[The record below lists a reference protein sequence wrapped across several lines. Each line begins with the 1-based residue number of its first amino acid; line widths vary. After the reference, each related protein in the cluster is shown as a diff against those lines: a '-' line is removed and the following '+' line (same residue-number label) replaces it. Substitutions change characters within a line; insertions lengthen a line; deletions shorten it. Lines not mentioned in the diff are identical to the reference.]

1 MRVLLPVIGTGMLL
15 LLAADVF
22 FTVFSPH
29 GRGGPVNRR
38 QTRALWAIFRATGR
52 RRDGSARERWL
63 SLAAPLMVVST
74 LAVWVLWLVL
84 GFALVYYPW
93 IESFLVSPG
102 TLRAPWVGAL
112 YYSGYTAATLG
123 LGDVV
128 ARSEALRL
136 LTVVEAFG
144 GFALL
149 SISVTYFLA
158 IYRELVAMQSLA
170 SDISGLFSEGEE
182 HVLEFTRQE
191 GYEALARWCEQL
203 SGGLSRILLAHF
215 QYPVLHYFR
224 PRKRSRALPVQL
236 GSLLTLRG
244 RIGKDSGSEVL
255 STFSGHP
262 SYLALT
268 VAVDSYLDDVDQLF
282 VPGRARADPVDP
294 TALAEREHAR
304 LMSYMLYT

>member
-1 MRVLLPVIGTGMLL
+1 MSVLLPAVGAGVLL

-38 QTRALWAIFRATGR
+38 QNRAIWALFRAAGR
-52 RRDGSARERWL
+52 RRDGSVRDGWL
-63 SLAAPLMVVST
+63 SLAAPFMVVTT
-74 LAVWVLWLVL
+74 LAVWVVWLVA
-84 GFALVYYPW
+84 GFALVYFPR

-102 TLRAPWVGAL
+102 HLGAPWADAL

-128 ARSEALRL
+128 ARSETLRL

-158 IYRELVAMQSLA
+158 IYRELVSMQSLA
-170 SDISGLFSEGEE
+170 SDVSGLFHAGEE
-182 HVLEFTRQE
+182 QVVAFTREE
-191 GYEALARWCEQL
+191 GSGALARWCERL
-203 SGGLSRILLAHF
+203 SGGLTHVLLAHF

-224 PRKRSRALPVQL
+224 PRKRSRALPVQI
-236 GSLLTLRG
+236 GALLRLRG
-244 RIGKDSGSEVL
+244 LLAGSGESGVL
-255 STFSGHP
+255 ATFSRHP
-262 SYLALT
+262 SYLALEN
-268 VAVDSYLDDVDQLF
+268 AVDSYLEDVDRLF
-282 VPGRARADPVDP
+282 VPGRARED
-294 TALAEREHAR
+294 TSAERSGIDHAQAR
-304 LMSYMLYT
+304 LESYMLYG